1 MSHRASKRK
10 SGKLILPVVI
20 SLFVILAAGIAVGFR
35 LNRDGIQPPAA
46 NEASADTYPSIFEK
60 IEEPEF
66 PSALSP
72 DSTAR
77 DIGETVSSDNTS
89 GNIRGETSANGSEAE
104 DINDTDSSDEETLQ
118 EKSASED
125 DASESSDNKDTDIID
140 ADNKAAN
147 DKDADD
153 KDTNNKETDDKGA
166 AAKDT
171 DDKGADDSA
180 PQDEPAAPSEGH
192 TTGQAGT
199 DTESGSFCIVIDA
212 GHQAKGNSE
221 KEPVGPGAGE
231 MKAKVSSGT
240 AGKSS
245 GLAEYELTL
254 QVSLKL
260 QQALEAAGYRVI
272 MVRTTNDVNI
282 SNSERAAVA
291 NDNHADAFIRIH
303 ANGSTNTSVNGA
315 MTICPTP
322 NNPYCPEIYS
332 ASRLLSDCVLN
343 AYTAETGAR
352 YEKVWETDTMSGINW
367 CKVPVTILEMGYMSN
382 PEEDVKMASE
392 DYQAKI
398 VAGIVKGIGDYF
410 AKR

>member
-1 MSHRASKRK
+1 M
-10 SGKLILPVVI
+10 
-20 SLFVILAAGIAVGFR
+20 

-46 NEASADTYPSIFEK
+46 NETSADTYPSIFET
-60 IEEPEF
+60 IEESEF
-66 PSALSP
+66 PSALSS

-77 DIGETVSSDNTS
+77 DIGE
-89 GNIRGETSANGSEAE
+89 ETSANGTETISEEKNIHKTGSAE
-104 DINDTDSSDEETLQ
+104 ITEDNNDTDSSDEETLQ

-125 DASESSDNKDTDIID
+125 DASEPADNKSADNKDSDDKSTDNKSVD
-140 ADNKAAN
+140 DKNTDDKAADNKS
-147 DKDADD
+147 ADD
-153 KDTNNKETDDKGA
+153 KGTGNKDAVDNNTDDA
-166 AAKDT
+166 
-171 DDKGADDSA
+171 ADDSA
-180 PQDEPAAPSEGH
+180 PQDEPAAPSEGQ